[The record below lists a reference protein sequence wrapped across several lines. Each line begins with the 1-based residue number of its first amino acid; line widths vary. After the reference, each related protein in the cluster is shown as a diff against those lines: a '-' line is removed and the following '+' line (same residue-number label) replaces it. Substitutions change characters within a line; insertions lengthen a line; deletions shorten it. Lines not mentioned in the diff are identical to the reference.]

1 MGLYQWGTDGNLAWG
16 HISGAQMEIWLG
28 TISLG
33 ALAEIVVRNGA
44 EKKRSRRI
52 ERDIYIYKES
62 DKTRSLGRE

>member
-1 MGLYQWGTDGNLAWG
+1 
-16 HISGAQMEIWLG
+16 MEIWLG

-52 ERDIYIYKES
+52 EREIYIYKES